1 MLSFPHYCC
10 KMVKVASYTYKYFR
24 QLKCYSIFQNFI
36 EMWPPFW
43 AGVIS
48 QFSKILFLLGISFMV
63 LIKFCLVLWLFVCYP
78 TSSTILKIFESKDY
92 ILSPHSFIQYSL
104 MTTYKVPGAIT
115 VPENLEM
122 TRQRVLV
129 IKLLVTEKELG
140 SSCACIYYS
149 IMQHN

>member
-1 MLSFPHYCC
+1 
-10 KMVKVASYTYKYFR
+10 
-24 QLKCYSIFQNFI
+24 
-36 EMWPPFW
+36 
-43 AGVIS
+43 
-48 QFSKILFLLGISFMV
+48 
-63 LIKFCLVLWLFVCYP
+63 
-78 TSSTILKIFESKDY
+78 
-92 ILSPHSFIQYSL
+92 